1 MIPKPMI
8 AARSQR
14 HDRDHRRKG
23 GMVVSDALAR
33 RNTQICAI
41 VMQMMAEKS
50 LQGRQKYTS
59 GYIFD
64 KVAADNGLKPR
75 TVKNIFWGSGVY
87 HEPVSS
93 AQNADP
99 QA

>member
-1 MIPKPMI
+1 M
-8 AARSQR
+8 
-14 HDRDHRRKG
+14 
-23 GMVVSDALAR
+23 VSDALAQ
-33 RNTQICAI
+33 RNAHICVI

-75 TVKNIFWGSGVY
+75 TIKNIFWGSGVY
-87 HEPVSS
+87 QEPVSP